1 MGFLSEGTT
10 LDWEEANQKPIDLV
24 KKHGVIQFLI
34 QYHKLKDRK
43 KDCLRWGDEVFFFIF

>member
-10 LDWEEANQKPIDLV
+10 LDWEEANKKTIDLV

-43 KDCLRWGDEVFFFIF
+43 KDCLRWGDEKIYFI